1 MTRAELMHIRDI
13 FRRFRNAR
21 RRWQIIISLCV
32 IAVVATA
39 AATIAMLMA
48 DAPPAV
54 TYDRALAV
62 VSRARKAEAERYAP
76 HILKGAEA
84 RLEEARFAW
93 QMQNLKWSPSRDFQK
108 MQRLCNDAIRR
119 GELAERRAI
128 AVRDSLKSFSA
139 AKIDHVSNEI
149 RAFHSYYGDVPV
161 KAPARRGV
169 TRSEVLVNE
178 ARLAYKRGDFIKS
191 TAKVKEAGKLI
202 DVSASSSAKFLK
214 DYMANLSQW
223 KKWARET
230 IDWSARE
237 QSIAIVVDK
246 MGRTCKV
253 YKAGRLSAQYP
264 IELGPNWIGD
274 KQRRGDRATPEGR
287 YHVRKKK
294 AQGQTKYHLA
304 LEIDYPNEADLAW
317 FKAAKKRGELAAS
330 ARIGGIIEIHGEG
343 GRGANW
349 TEGCV
354 ALRNDHMESVYA
366 QAVVGTPVTI
376 VGALDPDALEK
387 NNHAQKRNGR

>member
-1 MTRAELMHIRDI
+1 ML
-13 FRRFRNAR
+13 
-21 RRWQIIISLCV
+21 
-32 IAVVATA
+32 TA
-39 AATIAMLMA
+39 
-48 DAPPAV
+48 DSPPSA
-54 TYDRALAV
+54 TYDRALSA

-76 HILKGAEA
+76 HILKGAES

-93 QMQNLKWSPSRDFQK
+93 EMQNLKWSPRRDFTK
-108 MQRLCNDAIRR
+108 MQRLCDDAIRR
-119 GELAERRAI
+119 GDLAERRAV
-128 AVRDSLKSFSA
+128 AVRDSLKSFTA
-139 AKIDHVSNEI
+139 ARIDHVTNEI
-149 RAFHSYYGDVPV
+149 RAFQSYYGDVPV

-178 ARLAYKRGDFIKS
+178 SREAYKRGDFITS
-191 TAKVKEAGKLI
+191 AARVKEAGKLI
-202 DVSASSSAKFLK
+202 DQSASSSAKFLK

-230 IDWSARE
+230 IDWSSRE
-237 QSIAIVVDK
+237 QSVAIVVDK
-246 MGRTCKV
+246 IGRTCKV
-253 YKAGRLSAQYP
+253 YTAGRLSAQYP

-294 AQGQTKYHLA
+294 GQGQTKYHLA
-304 LEIDYPNEADLAW
+304 LEIDYPNEADLVS
-317 FKAAKKRGELAAS
+317 FKEAKRRGELSAG
-330 ARIGGIIEIHGEG
+330 ARIGGVIEIHGEG
-343 GRGANW
+343 GRGENW

-354 ALRNDHMESVYA
+354 ALRNDHMDSVYA
-366 QAVVGTPVTI
+366 VAEIGTPVTI

>member
-1 MTRAELMHIRDI
+1 MTSDETIRDRNL
-13 FRRFRNAR
+13 FRRFRRAR

-32 IAVVATA
+32 IVVTTAA
-39 AATIAMLMA
+39 AATIAMLTA
-48 DAPPAV
+48 DAPPAG
-54 TYDRALAV
+54 TYDRALAAM
-62 VSRARKAEAERYAP
+62 SRARKVEAERYAP

-93 QMQNLKWSPSRDFQK
+93 QMQNLKWSPRRDFRK
-108 MQRLCNDAIRR
+108 MQGLCLDAIRR
-119 GELAERRAI
+119 GELAESRAI

-139 AKIDHVSNEI
+139 ARIDHVTNEI
-149 RAFHSYYGDVPV
+149 RAFQSYYEDVPV
-161 KAPARRGV
+161 KSPARRGV

-178 ARLAYKRGDFIKS
+178 SRQAYKRGDFIKS
-191 TAKVKEAGKLI
+191 AAKVKEAGKLI
-202 DVSASSSAKFLK
+202 DQSSTSSAKFLK
-214 DYMANLSQW
+214 EYMANLSQW
-223 KKWARET
+223 KRWARET
-230 IDWSARE
+230 IDWSASQ
-237 QSIAIVVDK
+237 QSVAIVVDK

-294 AQGQTKYHLA
+294 GQGQTKYHRA
-304 LEIDYPNEADLAW
+304 LEIDYPNNDDLKW
-317 FKAAKKRGELAAS
+317 FKEAKRRGELATS

-343 GRGANW
+343 GRGENW

-366 QAVVGTPVTI
+366 LAEVGTPVTI